1 MSEEVQIDQE
11 VYDRLI
17 AEGKSERIARAKAKA
32 AGVRKA
38 KEAAGETLGPRSAD
52 QLAAAAAGTGAAAT
66 AAGDAP
72 TGGGVATLAPPAT
85 GNGTGNGNGNGATA
99 RLTPEQRAARVA
111 ASLGKGGESASM
123 GVPAASTHTHR
134 MLALVPPSGIQQ
146 VKTEQDDKVYTWP
159 HLLLLEFV
167 ALLAVGAVVLV
178 ASFFLDA
185 PLGSLANANEVP
197 AINKAPWYFMGLQEL
212 LRYFHPMIAGV
223 TMPGVVIVVL
233 MAAPYVDKNPS
244 AQPENR
250 KTANMAFTFFTVF
263 WGILV
268 IIGSF
273 IRGAGY
279 ECEPELALVG
289 LLGLVSD
296 PLGRASRLARTT
308 SGHVEPDAP
317 VRGVRRTLLWARPR
331 GPVPD
336 ESLHVE
342 IGEQRCSFLLG
353 EESDL
358 LHQALAQD
366 LPHPLRCRLRWT
378 P

>member
-38 KEAAGETLGPRSAD
+38 KEAAGEKLGPKSAD
-52 QLAAAAAGTGAAAT
+52 ELAAAAAAPAAGAT
-66 AAGDAP
+66 AAAGGDAP
-72 TGGGVATLAPPAT
+72 AAGGGVATLAPPAAKS
-85 GNGTGNGNGNGATA
+85 NGNGNGAAA
-99 RLTPEQRAARVA
+99 RLTPEERAARVA
-111 ASLGKGGESASM
+111 ASLGKGGEQASI
-123 GVPAASTHTHR
+123 GVPAASSHTHR

-146 VKTEQDDKVYTWP
+146 VKTEQEDKVYTWP

-167 ALLAVGAVVLV
+167 ALLAVGSVVLV

-212 LRYFHPMIAGV
+212 LRYFHPMVAGV
-223 TMPGVVIVVL
+223 TLPGVVIVIL

-250 KTANMAFTFFTVF
+250 KTANLAFTFFTVF

-279 ECEPELALVG
+279 EWVWPWVSG
-289 LLGLVSD
+289 LGFVL
-296 PLGRASRLARTT
+296 
-308 SGHVEPDAP
+308 
-317 VRGVRRTLLWARPR
+317 
-331 GPVPD
+331 
-336 ESLHVE
+336 
-342 IGEQRCSFLLG
+342 
-353 EESDL
+353 
-358 LHQALAQD
+358 
-366 LPHPLRCRLRWT
+366 
-378 P
+378 